1 MVAYLI
7 SDEGNIS
14 VVLKGKQYFVNA
26 TDDVH
31 DRIMDA
37 LREGKTEDEIFDI
50 LDRVTAVQNY
60 VEDSDVKVIDGVV
73 TYQGEEV
80 HNTLTER
87 ILKFMRNELPVQPLI
102 NFLKKLMDNPSYS
115 ARKELFDF
123 LSHKSLPITEDG
135 DFLAYKAVGHD
146 YMDKW
151 KGQLDNSVGHT
162 VSMTRFHVD
171 DDRNHGCSAGLHA
184 GTLDYV
190 QGYGNFREDENGDRD
205 PHSDRCIIVKIN
217 PTNVVS
223 VPLDCECQKL
233 RTCSYTVIKDY
244 EGEMEYQLYSDDGE
258 EWEEWE
264 EDWDM
269 EDYMDDEDFSST
281 PVAPESFIIDTS
293 NLDSFKDNWMD
304 N

>member
-14 VVLKGKQYFVNA
+14 VVLKGKQYFVNS

-31 DRIMDA
+31 EKIMDA

-102 NFLKKLMDNPSYS
+102 NFLKKLMENPSFS
-115 ARKELFDF
+115 ARQELFDF
-123 LSHKSLPITEDG
+123 LSHKSLPVTEDG
-135 DFLAYKAVGHD
+135 DFLAYKAVRHD
-146 YMDKW
+146 YKDKW
-151 KGQLDNSVGHT
+151 RGVLDNSVGHT
-162 VSMTRFHVD
+162 VTMKRFGVD

-190 QGYGNFREDENGDRD
+190 QSYGAFYEDEEGNPD
-205 PHSDRCIIVKIN
+205 PNCDKCIIVKIS
-217 PTNVVS
+217 PTDVVS

-233 RTCSYTVIKDY
+233 RTCEYTVLKDY
-244 EGEMEYQLYSDDGE
+244 EGEMEYHL
-258 EWEEWE
+258 
-264 EDWDM
+264 
-269 EDYMDDEDFSST
+269 YMDDGDEWDDDYDDYDDSHDDDEDITEGWFH
-281 PVAPESFIIDTS
+281 IDTGGLDPQS
-293 NLDSFKDNWMD
+293 N
-304 N
+304 

>member
-14 VVLKGKQYFVNA
+14 VVLKGKQYFVNS

-31 DRIMDA
+31 AKVMDA
-37 LREGKTEDEIFDI
+37 LREGKTEDEIFDV

-60 VEDSDVKVIDGVV
+60 VEDSDVKIIDGTV

-87 ILKFMRNELPVQPLI
+87 ILKFMRHELPVQPLI
-102 NFLKKLMDNPSYS
+102 NFLKKLMANPSYS
-115 ARKELFDF
+115 ARQELFDF

-135 DFLAYKAVGHD
+135 DFLAYKAVSNN
-146 YMDKW
+146 YRDKW
-151 KGQLDNSVGHT
+151 KGSFDNSVGHT
-162 VSMTRFHVD
+162 VSMKRFGVD

-184 GTLDYV
+184 GTLEYV
-190 QGYGNFREDENGDRD
+190 QGYGSFYEDEEGN
-205 PHSDRCIIVKIN
+205 PLESSDKCIIVKIN

-233 RTCSYTVIKDY
+233 RTCEYTVLKDY
-244 EGEMEYQLYSDDGE
+244 EGEMEYNL
-258 EWEEWE
+258 
-264 EDWDM
+264 
-269 EDYMDDEDFSST
+269 YMDDGDVWDDSDYEDDDCLSSSDIEQM
-281 PVAPESFIIDTS
+281 PQGWFHIDTGGPAGDYQ
-293 NLDSFKDNWMD
+293 NN
-304 N
+304 

>member
-14 VVLKGKQYFVNA
+14 VVLKGKQYFVNS

-31 DRIMDA
+31 AKVMDA
-37 LREGKTEDEIFDI
+37 LREGKTEDEIFDV

-60 VEDSDVKVIDGVV
+60 IEDSDVKVIDGIV

-102 NFLKKLMDNPSYS
+102 NFLKKLMANPSYS
-115 ARKELFDF
+115 ARQELFDF

-135 DFLAYKAVGHD
+135 DFLAYKAVNND
-146 YMDKW
+146 YRDKW
-151 KGQLDNSVGHT
+151 KGSFDNSVGHT
-162 VSMTRFHVD
+162 VSMKRFGVD

-184 GTLDYV
+184 GTLEYV
-190 QGYGNFREDENGDRD
+190 QNYGSFYEDEEGN
-205 PHSDRCIIVKIN
+205 PSPSSDKCIIVKIN

-233 RTCSYTVIKDY
+233 RTCEYTVLKDY
-244 EGEMEYQLYSDDGE
+244 EGEMEYHL
-258 EWEEWE
+258 
-264 EDWDM
+264 
-269 EDYMDDEDFSST
+269 YMDDGDVWDDDDDYLDGSDVEQMPQGWFH
-281 PVAPESFIIDTS
+281 IDTGGIDPQ
-293 NLDSFKDNWMD
+293 NN
-304 N
+304 

>member
-14 VVLKGKQYFVNA
+14 VVLKGKQYFVNS

-31 DRIMDA
+31 AGVMDA
-37 LREGKTEDEIFDI
+37 LREEKTEDEIFNV

-60 VEDSDVKVIDGVV
+60 VDDTDVKIIDGVV

-87 ILKFMRNELPVQPLI
+87 ILKFMRNDLPVQPLV
-102 NFLKKLMDNPSYS
+102 NFLKKLMGNPSYS
-115 ARKELFDF
+115 ARQQLFDF
-123 LSHKSLPITEDG
+123 LSHKSLPVTEDG
-135 DFLAYKAVGHD
+135 DFLAYKAVRHD
-146 YMDKW
+146 YKDKW
-151 KGQLDNSVGHT
+151 KGSLDNSVGHT

-171 DDRNHGCSAGLHA
+171 DDRNNGCSAGLHA

-190 QGYGNFREDENGDRD
+190 QGYGSFREDEEGNPDES
-205 PHSDRCIIVKIN
+205 SDRCIIVKID

-233 RTCSYTVIKDY
+233 RTCSYTVLKDY
-244 EGEMEYQLYSDDGE
+244 EGEMEYHLYSDDGD
-258 EWEEWE
+258 EWED
-264 EDWDM
+264 EDWDID
-269 EDYMDDEDFSST
+269 DYMDYEDFSST
-281 PVAPESFIIDTS
+281 PVAPENFVVDTS
-293 NLDSFKDNWMD
+293 SLDSFKDNWMD